1 MDGLQAHR
9 HVNVQPPSNETHPNT
24 HNGWSN
30 ADDSQYRV
38 DSNVEVAYILRGL
51 MKSATPITAYFNK
64 GREFVVTAV
73 LNVSAERSQVILDS
87 GASAEANARMLEDRQ
102 VRFVSNQEGVRIQ
115 FECKHIESVMFEGKP
130 AFKIALPDNLTKYQR
145 REFYRLPTPVATPV
159 MCEIPIQ
166 DAEPKHLMVS
176 DISLG
181 GLCLVGELATISPP
195 LGTVLR
201 GCRVPLPDI
210 GTLRVDLAIRNTYLI
225 TLKNGMSSRRTGC
238 QFQNLGPSQEA
249 MVQRYIIRQERDR
262 RAKAL

>member
-1 MDGLQAHR
+1 M
-9 HVNVQPPSNETHPNT
+9 NVQTTSNETHPNT
-24 HNGWSN
+24 HNGWST

-38 DSNVEVAYILRGL
+38 DSDVEVAYILRGL

-73 LNVSAERSQVILDS
+73 LYVSAERRHVILDS
-87 GASAEANARMLEDRQ
+87 GASAEANARMLQDSH
-102 VRFVSNQEGVRIQ
+102 VRFVSNQDGVRIQ
-115 FECKHIESVMFEGKP
+115 FESSQIESVMFEGKP
-130 AFKIALPDNLTKYQR
+130 AFKIGLPVNLTKYQR
-145 REFYRLPTPVATPV
+145 REYYRLPTPVANPV
-159 MCEIPIQ
+159 ICEIPRE
-166 DAEPKHLMVS
+166 DAEPKGLMVS

-181 GLCLVGELATISPP
+181 GLCLVGELAQVSPP

-238 QFQNLGPSQEA
+238 QFVNLGPSQEA

-262 RAKAL
+262 RAKAI

>member
-1 MDGLQAHR
+1 MQST
-9 HVNVQPPSNETHPNT
+9 SNETHPNT
-24 HNGWSN
+24 HNGWSS

-38 DSNVEVAYILRGL
+38 DSDVEVAYILRGL
-51 MKSATPITAYFNK
+51 MKSATPITAYFKK

-73 LNVSAERSQVILDS
+73 LNVSAERRQVILDS
-87 GASAEANARMLEDRQ
+87 GASAEANTRMLEDTQ

-130 AFKIALPDNLTKYQR
+130 AFKIPLPDNLTKYQR
-145 REFYRLPTPVATPV
+145 REFYRLPTPVANPV

-181 GLCLVGELATISPP
+181 GLCLVGELATMSPP

-201 GCRVPLPDI
+201 GCRVPLTDI